1 MSGMS
6 KTLFPLLVGAALMGM
21 IGAAQAKEKPL
32 GKLMCIGD
40 SITHGFGAPSYRWP
54 LHKILVDNEVKFS
67 FVGVT
72 EGNKSRLLDPDT
84 QYRGV
89 VFNNR
94 HSAMSSERAY
104 EIAGR
109 INKSGRLGN
118 SNVFDW
124 LLLDKTYTGGFKIA
138 SDKDMPDVFVIL
150 IGTNDTLSDADK
162 KSGVSASIDKVTENL
177 LGKAR
182 GKKRDGKGD
191 MDTII
196 RALRKAN
203 SKARI
208 YVMAI
213 PTWSHLIHRNNAAE
227 DFAAIEQYNG
237 ELKRWAKQ
245 NKVTFIPVNEG
256 LVDVAR
262 QDKPFAGLDNLFNAS
277 DHLHPTLQGDLVIAA
292 NVAKAL
298 GYPGRTAGLERG
310 AVDGE
315 TQAARTV
322 EISGP
327 VGDGSENGWDAADR
341 VTLAFTAGGQQSKLS
356 ITESAVKW
364 GAAPLYSADFSA
376 NTEAVRV
383 AFVEDGNSAQ
393 VDGGFYV
400 WLGDRLIGEAL
411 KGTPSQDKDGYS
423 LETKESG
430 VKVVSSDKPLAPL
443 APEKKTK
450 KDKRR

>member
-1 MSGMS
+1 MTGMS
-6 KTLFPLLVGAALMGM
+6 KTLFPLLVGATLLAMAGT
-21 IGAAQAKEKPL
+21 AQAKEKPL

-40 SITHGFGAPSYRWP
+40 SITHGIGAASYRWP

-72 EGNKSRLLDPDT
+72 EGNKTQVLSPDP
-84 QYRGV
+84 QYRGAE
-89 VFNNR
+89 FNNR
-94 HSAMSSERAY
+94 HSAMASERAY
-104 EIAGR
+104 EVAGR
-109 INKSGRLGN
+109 VNKSGRLGN

-124 LLLDKTYTGGFKIA
+124 LLLDKTYIGEYQIA
-138 SDKDMPDVFVIL
+138 SEKDMPDVFVIL

-162 KSGVSASIDKVTENL
+162 ESGVSALIGKATENL
-177 LGKAR
+177 LGKAK

-196 RALRKAN
+196 GALRKAN
-203 SKARI
+203 AKARI

-213 PTWSHLIHRNNAAE
+213 PTWSQRIHRNNAAA
-227 DFAAIEQYNG
+227 DFAAIERYNG

-256 LVDVAR
+256 LVDVSC
-262 QDKPFAGLDNLFNAS
+262 QDKPFAGLDNLFHAA
-277 DHLHPTLQGDLVIAA
+277 DHLHPTWQGDLVIAA
-292 NVAKAL
+292 NVAKAM

-310 AVDGE
+310 AVGGE

-327 VGDGSENGWDAADR
+327 VGDGAQNGWDAADL
-341 VTLAFTAGGQQSKLS
+341 VTLSFTAGGQQGKLS
-356 ITESAVKW
+356 ISESAVKW
-364 GAAPLYSADFSA
+364 GGTPLYSADFSA

-383 AFVEDGNSAQ
+383 AFIEDGNSAQ

-400 WLGDRLIGEAL
+400 WLGDRLVGEAL
-411 KGTPSQDKDGYS
+411 KGAPSQDKEGYS

-430 VKVVSSDKPLAPL
+430 VKVAASDKPLAPL
-443 APEKKTK
+443 APGKKSK
-450 KDKRR
+450 KIKG